1 MKRTMLSSLI
11 ILASV
16 LPASA
21 LTPGT
26 DIMVPA
32 AARAGSWITDL
43 YIMNTGETPVEISLS
58 WLVRGQ
64 DNSEP
69 AITIPFT
76 LAGGETRVLAD
87 TLLNDFGLSRG
98 AGAFRVEASGEV
110 IVNSRI
116 YAVDGAQSFGQG
128 FEGVP
133 TAAATP
139 AGTSTEVVG
148 LSNISGSFRT
158 NFYALAGA
166 EGASFDLLLVDP
178 AGNEIARGSLTLGAW
193 EPYLKK
199 ITQVLSCGDFTEG
212 SLRITVNSGSLVAGA
227 SKVDEIS
234 SDPTTLEA
242 SFPAGSGIPPA
253 GIYQFSLKDEDG
265 PTSGGTL
272 EIDGTL
278 LSAVTGSFV
287 NWKKDENADGTPD
300 CPLQFQWGDGLV
312 PTELEELENGIEFS
326 DSYTGGGTM
335 TWTIRLHLEDG
346 TSLSGTLEAVGSDFP
361 SSTDPEQDLSGCNGS
376 FPALEMHGGKN

>member
-1 MKRTMLSSLI
+1 VKQIILSSLI
-11 ILASV
+11 ILASI

-21 LTPGT
+21 LTPGA

-43 YIMNTGETPVEISLS
+43 YIMNTGENPVDISIS

-64 DNSEP
+64 ANSEP
-69 AITIPFT
+69 AITISFT

-87 TLLNDFGLSRG
+87 ILLNDFGLSSG
-98 AGAFRVEASGEV
+98 AGAFRVVASGEV

-139 AGTSTEVVG
+139 AGASTEVVG
-148 LSNISGSFRT
+148 LSNIVGSFRT

-178 AGNEIARGSLTLGAW
+178 AGTEIGRGSLVLGAW

-199 ITQVLSCGDFTEG
+199 ITQVLSCGDFAEG

-242 SFPAGSGIPPA
+242 AIPAGSGIPAA
-253 GIYQFSLKDEDG
+253 GNYNFVLRDEDG
-265 PTSGGTL
+265 PTSGGSL
-272 EIDGTL
+272 VIEGNR
-278 LSAVTGSFV
+278 LSSLDGSFV
-287 NWKKDENADGTPD
+287 NWKKDENADSSPD
-300 CPLQFQWGDGLV
+300 CPLQFQWGDGLASASL
-312 PTELEELENGIEFS
+312 EDLEEGIEFS

-335 TWTIRLHLEDG
+335 TWMLRLHFEGG
-346 TSLSGTLEAVGSDFP
+346 TSLSGTLEATGSDFP

-376 FPALEMHGGKN
+376 FPALEIHGGKN